1 MDPSAQPTASS
12 SSYQDQAN
20 NSEINAQ
27 TSKSNPHEDP
37 DSSHPSYVH
46 VDHELRTAIQK
57 SLDKRQEGGK
67 AWPIRESAALLLI
80 SVLVGWVFISQ

>member
-1 MDPSAQPTASS
+1 MDPSAQSSGSS

-20 NSEINAQ
+20 NSEVNAQ
-27 TSKSNPHEDP
+27 TSKSNPHEDS
-37 DSSHPSYVH
+37 DRSHPSDVH

-57 SLDKRQEGGK
+57 SLDKRQGRK

-80 SVLVGWVFISQ
+80 SVLIGWDFIS

>member
-1 MDPSAQPTASS
+1 MDPSAQSTASS

-27 TSKSNPHEDP
+27 TSKSNPHEDS